1 MQTSASTDEGI
12 SNGHM
17 TWPKLVVKSKHSHVW
32 WGGRGGGGGKEPK
45 AHSQMMITNVYMEE
59 TGLNHYCVT

>member
-12 SNGHM
+12 ANGHM
-17 TWPKLVVKSKHSHVW
+17 TWHKLVVKSKNSHVW
-32 WGGRGGGGGKEPK
+32 GGEEQQ
-45 AHSQMMITNVYMEE
+45 AHSQKMTTNVYMEE

>member
-1 MQTSASTDEGI
+1 MQTSASIDEGI
-12 SNGHM
+12 ANGHM
-17 TWPKLVVKSKHSHVW
+17 TWHKLVVKSKNSHVW
-32 WGGRGGGGGKEPK
+32 GGGEEQK